1 MSKDIAIY
9 GAGGFGK
16 EVACLINRINA
27 NIDDMDQQWNLIG
40 FFDDS
45 KPKGTH
51 VSRYGVVLGGLS
63 ELQHF
68 DKPLA
73 IALAINENKVVRRI
87 RESLTNPFISFPN
100 LIDPTLFLVDK
111 MTFSIGEG
119 NIIQNNC
126 MISCDVKIGNFNL
139 FNDHVVVGHDNCIGD
154 YNGIMPGTHL
164 SGSVVIGNSNLLGVA
179 SVVLQGL
186 VIGDGVTLGANSVLV
201 SQPKDNCTYLG
212 VPAKNLTFEKRIF
225 TLFDK
230 P

>member
-27 NIDDMDQQWNLIG
+27 GIHEIDQQWNLIG

-45 KPKGTH
+45 KPEGTL
-51 VSRYGVVLGGLS
+51 VSRYGQVLGGLD
-63 ELQHF
+63 ELQQV

-87 RESLTNPFISFPN
+87 RESLTNPLISFPN
-100 LIDPTLFLVDK
+100 LIDPTLFLVDEL
-111 MTFSIGEG
+111 TFTIGEG

-186 VIGDGVTLGANSVLV
+186 TIGDGVTLGANSVLM

-212 VPAKNLTFEKRIF
+212 VPAKK
-225 TLFDK
+225 FDF
-230 P
+230 